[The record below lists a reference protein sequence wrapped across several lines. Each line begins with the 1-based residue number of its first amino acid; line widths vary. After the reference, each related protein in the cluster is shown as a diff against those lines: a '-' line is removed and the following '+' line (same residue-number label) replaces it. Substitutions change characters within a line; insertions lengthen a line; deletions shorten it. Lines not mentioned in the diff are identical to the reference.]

1 MRFILLFIFGFVL
14 LAEAKGAG
22 SVTGKITTKDGAP
35 VERATVHLLNTNYGA
50 VSGADGSFAINDVP
64 PGSYTVEISAV
75 GYAATKSVIT
85 VDDEAVELST
95 VLSETARQLDDVVVT
110 AEKKEDELQAIP
122 SSVTALSSRQVERY
136 RLWNSKDITAIVPN
150 LYSADPG
157 DGRNVTSIRGITS
170 TSYDPAVATYIDGVN
185 QFGLDTYISQLFDVE
200 RIEVLRGP
208 QGTLYGRNAMGGVIN
223 IITKQPTNITRG
235 FAEVNIGNYGQQ
247 RYAIGFRTPLIPN
260 RLFLGVTGVYDR
272 SNGFY
277 KNLFD
282 NSDFDKK
289 HSVTGSYYLKF
300 LANRQWTFTLN
311 VKHNANRNNGTFP
324 LSYAPFE
331 QPFTVNQN
339 AVGTMVDNT
348 LNSSLTIASAG
359 QAMNFTSQTSY
370 QSNYRYYKTPLDG
383 DFSPADAV
391 SIMNNYGKDYNKV
404 NVVTQEFKLSSAAN
418 TTRPLQW
425 VAGTLLSVQTSP
437 VKQATRFGID
447 AAPLAGDSLFSLIN
461 ISKGVNTVVAGYGQ
475 ATYTF
480 FNKLDVTAG
489 LRYDYVINDLRF
501 QTDYQH
507 DPDPTT
513 MEILPRT
520 SERVDYHAFS
530 PKGSVAYR
538 PTDHNL
544 VYVSYSRGFRTGG
557 VSTQVSNDPAN
568 PLYTYMPEYSSNY
581 EIGLKNTF
589 FDNRIRANI
598 SAFHIDV
605 TDVQV
610 PTLILPSA
618 ITVTRNTGGLT
629 SRGVELELAA
639 TIFKGWQI
647 EYNAGIND
655 ATYTSLNLAL
665 NNQTVDLKGNHQI
678 FTPSTTSMLAVQYNH
693 SFQIAE
699 FFLRGEW
706 MYLGDQY
713 FDLANTIKQPSY
725 SLLNA
730 RGGVTFHHVG
740 RGDLAIA
747 LWCRNLTDR
756 KYISYAYD
764 FGAQHLGNP
773 QNYGV
778 TVRYSFQ
785 E

>member
-1 MRFILLFIFGFVL
+1 MRFILLIFLGFGF
-14 LAEAKGAG
+14 GAAANG
-22 SVTGKITTKDGAP
+22 SAVTGTITTKDGSP
-35 VERATVHLLNTNYGA
+35 VERATVHLLNTNDGA
-50 VSGADGSFAINDVP
+50 LTSADGSFAINDVP
-64 PGSYTVEISAV
+64 PGSYTVEVSAI
-75 GYAATKSVIT
+75 GYAT
-85 VDDEAVELST
+85 VQRLVTVSDEEVRLSI
-95 VLSETARQLDDVVVT
+95 VLSETTMQLDDVVVT
-110 AEKKEDELQAIP
+110 SEKKEDELQRIP
-122 SSVTALSSRQVERY
+122 SSITALSSRQVERY
-136 RLWNSKDITAIVPN
+136 RLWNSRDITAIVPN

-223 IITKQPTNITRG
+223 IITKQPTNVTRG
-235 FAEVNIGNYGQQ
+235 FAEANVGNYGQQ
-247 RYAIGFRTPLIPN
+247 RYAVGFRTPLIPN

-277 KNLFD
+277 KNILD

-289 HSVTGSYYLKF
+289 HSMTGSYYLKF
-300 LANRQWTFTLN
+300 LANRHWTFTLN
-311 VKHNANRNNGTFP
+311 LKHNANRNNGTFP

-331 QPFTVNQN
+331 QPYTVNQN

-348 LNSSLTIASAG
+348 LNTSATIASAG
-359 QAMNFTSQTSY
+359 HAVNFTSQTSY

-391 SIMNNYGKDYNKV
+391 SIANNYGKDFNKV
-404 NVVTQEFKLSSAAN
+404 TVVTQEFKLSSAPGKKL
-418 TTRPLQW
+418 PLQW
-425 VAGTLLSVQTSP
+425 VSGALFSVQTSP
-437 VKQATRFGID
+437 VKQATRFGVD
-447 AAPLAGDSLFSLIN
+447 AAPIAGDSLFSLIN
-461 ISKGVNTVVAGYGQ
+461 TSKGTNTVAAGYGQ

-480 FNKLDVTAG
+480 FHKLDITAG
-489 LRYDYVINDLRF
+489 LRYDFVKNELRF

-507 DPDPTT
+507 DPDPTV
-513 MEILPRT
+513 MEILPPT
-520 SERVDYHAFS
+520 MERVSYHAFS
-530 PKGSVAYR
+530 PKGSVAYHL
-538 PTDHNL
+538 TDHHL
-544 VYVSYSRGFRTGG
+544 VYASYSRGFRTGG

-568 PLYTYMPEYSSNY
+568 PLYTYLPEYSSNY
-581 EIGLKNTF
+581 EIGVKGSFLE
-589 FDNRIRANI
+589 NRIRANI

-610 PTLILPSA
+610 PTLILPA
-618 ITVTRNTGGLT
+618 AVTVTRNTGGLT
-629 SRGVELELAA
+629 SRGVEIELAA
-639 TIFKGWQI
+639 TIFRGLQI
-647 EYNAGIND
+647 EYNAGVND
-655 ATYTSLNLAL
+655 AKYTSLNLAL

-678 FTPSTTSMLAVQYNH
+678 FTPSATSMLAVQYTYSLH
-693 SFQIAE
+693 AAE

-713 FDLANTIKQPSY
+713 FDLANTIRQSSY
-725 SLLNA
+725 SLVNA
-730 RGGVTFHHVG
+730 RGGINFHNVG
-740 RGDLAIA
+740 KGDLAVA

-778 TVRYSFQ
+778 TIRYSFQ
-785 E
+785 D

>member
-1 MRFILLFIFGFVL
+1 MRFILLFSLGFVL

-22 SVTGKITTKDGAP
+22 SVTGKITTKDGSP

-50 VSGADGSFAINDVP
+50 VTNADGSFTIHDVP

-75 GYAATKSVIT
+75 GYATAKKIIAVG
-85 VDDEAVELST
+85 DEGIELST
-95 VLSETARQLDDVVVT
+95 VLSETAMQLDDVVVT

-170 TSYDPAVATYIDGVN
+170 TSYDPAVATYVDGVN

-247 RYAIGFRTPLIPN
+247 RYAVGFRTPLIPN

-300 LANRQWTFTLN
+300 LANRHWTFTLN
-311 VKHNANRNNGTFP
+311 LKHNANRNNGTFP

-331 QPFTVNQN
+331 QPYTVDQN

-359 QAMNFTSQTSY
+359 HALNFTSQTSY
-370 QSNYRYYKTPLDG
+370 QSNYRYYKKPLDG

-391 SIMNNYGKDYNKV
+391 SIVNNYGKNYNNV
-404 NVVTQEFKLSSAAN
+404 NVATQEFKLSSAAGS
-418 TTRPLQW
+418 TLPLQW
-425 VAGTLLSVQTSP
+425 VTGALLSVQTSP

-461 ISKGVNTVVAGYGQ
+461 TSKGVNTVVAGYGQ

-501 QTDYQH
+501 QTEYQH

-530 PKGSVAYR
+530 PKGNVAYHL
-538 PTDHNL
+538 TDHNL
-544 VYVSYSRGFRTGG
+544 VYASYSRGFRTGG

-581 EIGLKNTF
+581 EVGLKNTF
-589 FDNRIRANI
+589 LQNRIRTNI

-655 ATYTSLNLAL
+655 AKYTSLNLAL

-678 FTPSTTSMLAVQYNH
+678 FTPSATSMLAVQYNH
-693 SFQIAE
+693 SLHAAE
-699 FFLRGEW
+699 LFLRGEW

-725 SLLNA
+725 SLLNV
-730 RGGVTFHHVG
+730 RGGLTFHNVAK
-740 RGDLAIA
+740 GDLAIA

-785 E
+785 D